1 MAQSVQGE
9 EVPGRIDFYRKVREF
24 RDTYK
29 GMVSAVLEGRLSAK
43 TAKEQ
48 LNMQCTRLLHH
59 PSASDCLEHN
69 EALAE
74 YLDVVAEEFQGTDAY
89 RRRQTEQFKAECD
102 AQRMRNETARQQK
115 KAALVTLAAGA
126 GIVALA
132 ETARYVCAEN
142 LEYALEQGA
151 RFVSENSASW
161 VAGAAGGTLAAVCHN
176 ALRSVKDWARTR
188 TIAGMLAVSTLLST
202 MHSSSDTHY
211 AKPHKAAELVQES
224 QQYGLTLTDM
234 IRLPW
239 VNK

>member
-1 MAQSVQGE
+1 MAESVQGE
-9 EVPGRIDFYRKVREF
+9 EIPGRTDFYRKVCEF
-24 RDTYK
+24 RHTYN
-29 GMVSAVLEGRLSAK
+29 GMVNAVLEGRLSAR

-48 LNMQCTRLLHH
+48 MNRHYTQLLHH

-89 RRRQTEQFKAECD
+89 RRRQTEQFKAECE
-102 AQRMRNETARQQK
+102 AERLHRETASRQK
-115 KAALVTLAAGA
+115 KAAIMTLAAGA

-132 ETARYVCAEN
+132 ETARYAGAEN
-142 LEYALEQGA
+142 LECALEQGA
-151 RFVSENSASW
+151 RFVSENGASL
-161 VAGAAGGTLAAVCHN
+161 VAGAAGGTLAAVCRN
-176 ALRSVKDWARTR
+176 ALLSVKDWARTR

-202 MHSSSDTHY
+202 MYSSTDAHY
-211 AKPHKAAELVQES
+211 AKPHKAVELVQES